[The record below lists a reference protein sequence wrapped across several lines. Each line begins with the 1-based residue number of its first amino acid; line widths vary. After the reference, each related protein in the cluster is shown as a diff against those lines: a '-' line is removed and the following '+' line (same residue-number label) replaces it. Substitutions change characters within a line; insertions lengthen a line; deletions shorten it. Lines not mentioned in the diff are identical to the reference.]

1 MKVMLNT
8 NTYYQ
13 NKKSLTVNNQITNP
27 YQANKNVS
35 RPAFKGLYS
44 GFTDQLAKLFGFLA
58 KKPQMQNFV
67 DWIAKKDVI
76 STLAATTGIL
86 ISGFYIYNTSKSK
99 KIEEEQ
105 KKPLMINMA
114 LVSAMSTIAGLFIDN
129 KAKAKVQQFTDY
141 FLQKNQNK
149 LNEKTLELCK
159 KGIGP
164 ASSLLIFT
172 AIYRYIAPVVATPMA
187 NKISSM
193 LGYDTKPKQKV

>member
-1 MKVMLNT
+1 MLNT

-99 KIEEEQ
+99 IRSS
-105 KKPLMINMA
+105 IA
-114 LVSAMSTIAGLFIDN
+114 LSNSSPYEKSQAISL
-129 KAKAKVQQFTDY
+129 KQ
-141 FLQKNQNK
+141 FLQRCVQPETNK
-149 LNEKTLELCK
+149 EIRTPSPL
-159 KGIGP
+159 
-164 ASSLLIFT
+164 
-172 AIYRYIAPVVATPMA
+172 AISVHFIVA
-187 NKISSM
+187 
-193 LGYDTKPKQKV
+193 